1 MDKIINGFLNVIKP
15 QGMSSAFAVGIAKKR
30 LKTNCG
36 HMGTL
41 DPMASGV
48 LPLGLNRASRLFRYL
63 LDKEKEY
70 VATLKFG
77 YVTDTLD
84 ATGIVTETT
93 SLLPDKLTV
102 EKSLTNF
109 IGEISQIPP
118 NYSAKNI
125 NGKRGYELARQGVD
139 FTLPAK
145 TVTISAVE
153 LLDFDYDTAKIKV
166 VCKGGTYIRSLV
178 RDIGLTCGSLATM
191 TALDRTKAGFF
202 SYENGVEVEKIR
214 DIQKDYQSYLIRPD
228 SVIDFPK
235 LILDSLQAK
244 RLLNGLRD
252 KYDGDGLVRV
262 YNGEFFWG
270 VGRITDG
277 VLKMEA
283 FTRDDE

>member
-1 MDKIINGFLNVIKP
+1 MINGFLNIIKP

-30 LKTNCG
+30 LKANCG

-77 YVTDTLD
+77 ELTDTLD
-84 ATGIVTETT
+84 ATGVVTQTT
-93 SLLPDKLTV
+93 SVLPNKTQIIT
-102 EKSLTNF
+102 SLNKF
-109 IGEISQIPP
+109 VGEIMQVPP

-139 FTLPAK
+139 FTLPPK
-145 TVTISAVE
+145 KVLISAID
-153 LLDFDYDTAKIKV
+153 LIDFDGEIAKIKV
-166 VCKGGTYIRSLV
+166 ACGGGTYIRSLV
-178 RDIGLTCGSLATM
+178 RDIGYECGSLATM
-191 TALDRTKAGFF
+191 TALDRAKAGVFT
-202 SYENGVEVEKIR
+202 YENGIEVEKIR
-214 DIQKDYQSYLIRPD
+214 DIQGDYEKYLIRPD
-228 SVIDFPK
+228 SVVDFPK
-235 LILDSLQAK
+235 LVLDGLQAK
-244 RLLNGLRD
+244 RLINGLKDR
-252 KYDGDGLVRV
+252 YNGDGLVRV
-262 YNGEFFWG
+262 YNQEFFWG